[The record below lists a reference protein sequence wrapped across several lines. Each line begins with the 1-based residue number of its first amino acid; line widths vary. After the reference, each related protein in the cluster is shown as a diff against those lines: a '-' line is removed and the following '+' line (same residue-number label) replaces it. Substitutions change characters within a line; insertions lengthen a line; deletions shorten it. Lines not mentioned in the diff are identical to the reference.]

1 MKKSKKFI
9 ITKKDSSSNY
19 TTSEYFDVTDVTAF
33 TYDSDSEVT
42 DSDSEVT
49 DTDITSQSKIK
60 TIKVSNSKKKSKSL
74 PKKQNFTSI
83 VTSTYKKPKE
93 GSVQD
98 NYKKDDIINQLKG
111 FIPLRTMEEKRILTQ
126 LPIFKSWIKYIN
138 LDTKQFRVGG
148 FLMKVDYPKYITLA
162 NTRTN
167 VSWSVQL
174 NNTIIYIRD
183 PRKKQEE
190 ETTID
195 DIDTDT
201 YYTDTYTYT
210 ETTNNTEIDMIKN
223 KLYQLYLKGQL
234 TTKK

>member
-19 TTSEYFDVTDVTAF
+19 TTSEYFDVTDVTDL
-33 TYDSDSEVT
+33 TYDNTT
-42 DSDSEVT
+42 DTTET
-49 DTDITSQSKIK
+49 TDITSQNKIK

-111 FIPLRTMEEKRILTQ
+111 FIPLRTMEEKKILTQ

-148 FLMKVDYPKYITLA
+148 FLMKVDYPKYITLV

-183 PRKKQEE
+183 PRKKE

-195 DIDTDT
+195 DIDTDS
-201 YYTDTYTYT
+201 YYTDTYT